1 MDAVSISMQAE
12 SPEAY
17 AKICKTKDI
26 EDPYPAVKEFVRWA
40 KNYIP
45 EVEVTAVNMSGL
57 IDIEACEKVATEELD
72 VPFRAHDYVQMD

>member
-1 MDAVSISMQAE
+1 MRK
-12 SPEAY
+12 Y
-17 AKICKTKDI
+17 ARPRTSKT
-26 EDPYPAVKEFVRWA
+26 PTRLVKEFVRWS